1 MCHMVAIGVH
11 HSARGAVRERLGY
24 GLHPAPGYV
33 AKEFE
38 DGYEAFLVD
47 VGHCACDLFQAPAST
62 DELDRLRRKYE
73 SKGWGHSRIERVLDQ
88 RRKLGGLERGLLQR
102 IAETAGASSGLTLLV
117 FWDDGAT
124 SPVGPTICATPKEL
138 LAQPYMLQ
146 VGTKVKLIEEPRST
160 EIQHA

>member
-1 MCHMVAIGVH
+1 VPHGGDR
-11 HSARGAVRERLGY
+11 HSPFRAWGGARAPRLWI
-24 GLHPAPGYV
+24 ASR
-33 AKEFE
+33 
-38 DGYEAFLVD
+38 AFLVD
-47 VGHCACDLFQAPAST
+47 VGHSWFQAPAST

-73 SKGWGHSRIERVLDQ
+73 SKSWGDSRIERVLDQ

-146 VGTKVKLIEEPRST
+146 VGTKVTLIEEPRST